1 MQYDSKMHTNHGKY
15 DQGSGVSPMELPN
28 EVNGTQ
34 MPIAMIENVMSI
46 TGQEAQLCTK
56 GTLRVRIMCTI
67 NVCERRPSTNQPDW
81 KRASVSGPWHL
92 NTHHITI

>member
-15 DQGSGVSPMELPN
+15 DQGSGTRPIELPN

-56 GTLRVRIMCTI
+56 GTLRVRIICTI
-67 NVCERRPSTNQPDW
+67 NVCERWPSTNQPDW
-81 KRASVSGPWHL
+81 KRASVSGP
-92 NTHHITI
+92 